1 MDITIVFGTIIL
13 GSNPGGGTKVTK
25 KTPTSLVFFLL
36 KRKLLCVCA
45 FVPNGNMFYL

>member
-1 MDITIVFGTIIL
+1 
-13 GSNPGGGTKVTK
+13 
-25 KTPTSLVFFLL
+25 VFFLL